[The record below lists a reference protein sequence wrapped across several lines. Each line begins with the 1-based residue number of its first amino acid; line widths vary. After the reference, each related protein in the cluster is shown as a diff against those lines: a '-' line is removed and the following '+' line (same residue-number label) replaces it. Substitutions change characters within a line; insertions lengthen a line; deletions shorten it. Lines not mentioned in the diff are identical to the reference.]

1 MAEQLTQV
9 GYVGYSGTGY
19 TYCTEIITNSQNIQA
34 NTSNITVNFKVMPT
48 GNSAGYYQ
56 YANSSATMVI
66 TSNNGLSQ
74 SVDITGYK
82 TVNTRNQYTVIGTW
96 TGTVNHTNDGS
107 LQVTCAVTYG
117 FASGTDAWLPKR
129 TSTTFST
136 YLEQIPR
143 ASDITLTTSSLTISG
158 TSGTIGWT
166 ATSKADYYHTLTWTL
181 GSSSTT
187 VSGLNHLN
195 NTSQS
200 GTIAYTSLLSALPTA
215 STGTLTLTL
224 ITYSNSAKTTEIGR
238 KTATCSV
245 SITIKP
251 TTTLG
256 NIAVASSP
264 ITNYAIAGY
273 STLSTSF
280 SATTPSGATGRTTY
294 FFISTGSMAT
304 TSSTSASGTATS
316 NTLPSNVGTGTYTV
330 TISAY
335 TVDSRGNTGTTVSK
349 SITCYQYTQPV
360 ANLTAIRTTQT
371 GTTQDSG
378 GSYLYVVFSGAV
390 GSSINGQNSVQSVSC
405 TSTGGVSGSLT
416 SGTHYSLGTDA
427 SAKVTLT
434 VTDKVGA
441 TNTRVVQVPTAVFP
455 IDMYDNGAG
464 TVGVGLGG
472 IAEAGWVT
480 ANLPILHKQSHYTY
494 YTGSMAN
501 TSTPINVELATIQI
515 IDAYVNTPIMFE
527 VSSRSVARHTRLAI
541 LFQNVNGTDP
551 SVESFQKDFINDN
564 QTFYL
569 YKSAT
574 STWKLV
580 VRSWSTWQHF
590 TVMDFQ
596 KGGSAYG
603 IQVTFGNNT
612 ISAIPS
618 GAIEATGMVYS
629 YANSATS
636 ATNARNLNGVID
648 TNPSSTTYY
657 YPIFSVGKTDGVEY
671 SPRGSE
677 TLQYGISS
685 NWTELIIGQ
694 PTVKR
699 GWLLLYGNASQY
711 HVELTPP
718 DTLTANRR
726 IYFPN
731 MGGEL
736 LVRGNNYDTLWTGS
750 LTGTNSTTISGGWSG
765 GWSYYCI
772 VGKCGSDS
780 AFSTIMVPK
789 GAITTSDTLWQ
800 LGSGSTYASFRLK
813 YSGNDLI
820 VTKVQSGSLTAV
832 YGMR

>member
-48 GNSAGYYQ
+48 GNSAGYRQ

-82 TVNTRNQYTVIGTW
+82 TANTRNQYTVIGTW

-107 LQVTCAVTYG
+107 LQITCAVTYG
-117 FASGTDAWLPKR
+117 FASGSDAWLPKR

-166 ATSKADYYHTLTWTL
+166 ATSKADYYHTLNWTL

-294 FFISTGSMAT
+294 FSISTGSMAT

-472 IAEAGWVT
+472 IAEVGFT
-480 ANLPILHKQSHYTY
+480 RSYLKNKFLNETILRERYASAPDRML
-494 YTGSMAN
+494 S
-501 TSTPINVELATIQI
+501 STEGYAILATITI
-515 IDAYVNTPIMFE
+515 TGTYANAP
-527 VSSRSVARHTRLAI
+527 I
-541 LFQNVNGTDP
+541 LFTVERRGKSVPTNLYLFYNNANSTDITVNA
-551 SVESFQKDFINDN
+551 FRADFYASEFWI
-564 QTFYL
+564 
-569 YKSAT
+569 YKSNT
-574 STWKLV
+574 TTFQLITTFSGYDYPSITDV
-580 VRSWSTWQHF
+580 QIGRYM
-590 TVMDFQ
+590 MDRTEID
-596 KGGSAYG
+596 Y
-603 IQVTFGNNT
+603 T
-612 ISAIPS
+612 ISFISSVPS
-618 GAIEATGMVYS
+618 GATVASQYEVIAS
-629 YANSATS
+629 N
-636 ATNARNLNGVID
+636 ATNA
-648 TNPSSTTYY
+648 TNAQTVNQWETTATARYPVFVNDNNSGTGTYEELHTSGSLMFRQSTNWASINIGTQAYRRGYLSLFDANSNYY
-657 YPIFSVGKTDGVEY
+657 ADFTTTQG
-671 SPRGSE
+671 
-677 TLQYGISS
+677 
-685 NWTELIIGQ
+685 
-694 PTVKR
+694 
-699 GWLLLYGNASQY
+699 
-711 HVELTPP
+711 
-718 DTLTANRR
+718 LTANRTVY
-726 IYFPN
+726 IPN
-731 MGGEL
+731 ASGEL
-736 LVRGNNYDTLWTGS
+736 LVRGNNYDTLWTGT
-750 LTGTNSTTISGGWSG
+750 LTGTQSTTISGGWSG

>member
-9 GYVGYSGTGY
+9 RYVGYSGTGY

-56 YANSSATMVI
+56 YTNSSATMVI

-96 TGTVNHTNDGS
+96 TGTVSHTNDGS
-107 LQVTCAVTYG
+107 LQITCAVTYG

-129 TSTTFST
+129 TSTSFST

-224 ITYSNSAKTTEIGR
+224 ITYSNSAKTTEIGK

-294 FFISTGSMAT
+294 FSISTGSMAT

-349 SITCYQYTQPV
+349 SITCYQYAQPV

-434 VTDKVGA
+434 VTDRVGA

-472 IAEAGWVT
+472 IAESGLVKSY
-480 ANLPILHKQSHYTY
+480 LPIRHMQSHYTY
-494 YTGSMAN
+494 TTNGLGNAN
-501 TSTPINVELATIQI
+501 TTSYRVLATITVTATYQ
-515 IDAYVNTPIMFE
+515 DAPIYISVIARGNSRKANVYIKFVN
-527 VSSRSVARHTRLAI
+527 A
-541 LFQNVNGTDP
+541 NNTDP
-551 SVESFQKDFINDN
+551 ALS
-564 QTFYL
+564 TFTADYNYTQFYM
-569 YKSAT
+569 YKTGT
-574 STWKLV
+574 STWQFISSMQGATYQNMTIV
-580 VRSWSTWQHF
+580 
-590 TVMDFQ
+590 DFQ
-596 KGGSAYG
+596 KPTYASGISVDIGGS
-603 IQVTFGNNT
+603 TL
-612 ISAIPS
+612 SSLPS
-618 GAIEATGMVYS
+618 GATQATAVAYPYS
-629 YANSATS
+629 EWAGNAN
-636 ATNARNLNGVID
+636 NAQNLNNIID
-648 TNPSSTTYY
+648 TAPTAHTSYFPLFAIGRAQGTAYVARASGAYAIDIAPTTIELFLGEGSSKKGYLRFCESASNY
-657 YPIFSVGKTDGVEY
+657 VA
-671 SPRGSE
+671 
-677 TLQYGISS
+677 QISTS
-685 NWTELIIGQ
+685 
-694 PTVKR
+694 
-699 GWLLLYGNASQY
+699 
-711 HVELTPP
+711 
-718 DTLTANRR
+718 TLTATRFIN
-726 IYFPN
+726 FPN
-731 MGGEL
+731 ASGEL
-736 LVRGNNYDTLWTGS
+736 LVRGNNYDTLWTGT
-750 LTGTNSTTISGGWSG
+750 LTGTQSTTISGGWSG